1 MRPMAAGKEN
11 LKEGAKKMD
20 KDLLGA
26 LEEQANGVTA
36 AALAVGIPE
45 WGEERKWELVWN
57 CQNEKATRLDSLIR
71 AGGQPKAL
79 VEVSIDTN
87 PACIYARDLGV
98 LGSYAAEEELC
109 MDRFL
114 LWVADYV
121 QSRIKTES
129 TPAEVRQHFER
140 CAPSFRPAASDFV
153 TYIHAAEMNSHSRIA
168 SDCSVEVLRPGSVLT
183 YRDGPVWEHPGFSLR
198 VPKKPN

>member
-140 CAPSFRPAASDFV
+140 CAPSFRPATRDFV
-153 TYIHAAEMNSHSRIA
+153 TYIHAIEMNSHDRIA
-168 SDCSVEVLRPGSVLT
+168 SELQR
-183 YRDGPVWEHPGFSLR
+183 
-198 VPKKPN
+198 